1 MDYSNILQALML
13 LVVGMSTVSIV
24 LTIIILGGKL
34 LIKAVNN
41 FLPEEEKSA
50 PAAQPSLS
58 PAVSKVISAAVDKV
72 TCGQAEVLDVKPL

>member
-1 MDYSNILQALML
+1 ML

-41 FLPEEEKSA
+41 FFPEEEKAA
-50 PAAQPSLS
+50 PAVQPSLS

>member
-41 FLPEEEKSA
+41 FLPEEEK
-50 PAAQPSLS
+50 
-58 PAVSKVISAAVDKV
+58 
-72 TCGQAEVLDVKPL
+72 